1 MVAWLTRKADALE
14 KARLDVDNESVEK
27 ARVGSIKA
35 PVDVPAGNVKEEL
48 WGYLV
53 YVNGRLSVGLF
64 VCMFVLLSC
73 WYIVKIYLWVHV
85 YVIWFIVNIE
95 EWKRRGD

>member
-35 PVDVPAGNVKEEL
+35 TVDVPIGNVKEEL
-48 WGYLV
+48 
-53 YVNGRLSVGLF
+53 
-64 VCMFVLLSC
+64 
-73 WYIVKIYLWVHV
+73 
-85 YVIWFIVNIE
+85 
-95 EWKRRGD
+95 

>member
-35 PVDVPAGNVKEEL
+35 TVDVPAGNVKEEL
-48 WGYLV
+48 
-53 YVNGRLSVGLF
+53 
-64 VCMFVLLSC
+64 
-73 WYIVKIYLWVHV
+73 
-85 YVIWFIVNIE
+85 
-95 EWKRRGD
+95 